1 MCVRGGTTGMNIF
14 RNLYWNIFNLFLI
27 VLAMITSYYLQSLIR
42 LYANLGIINMFW
54 ICVRGGQLDLI
65 SSETYIKI
73 YLTCVLIVLAMIT
86 SH

>member
-1 MCVRGGTTGMNIF
+1 MCVRGGQLEWISSEIYIEIYSTC
-14 RNLYWNIFNLFLI
+14 FLI
-27 VLAMITSYYLQSLIR
+27 VLAMITSHYLQSLIR

-73 YLTCVLIVLAMIT
+73 YLTCVLVVLAMIT